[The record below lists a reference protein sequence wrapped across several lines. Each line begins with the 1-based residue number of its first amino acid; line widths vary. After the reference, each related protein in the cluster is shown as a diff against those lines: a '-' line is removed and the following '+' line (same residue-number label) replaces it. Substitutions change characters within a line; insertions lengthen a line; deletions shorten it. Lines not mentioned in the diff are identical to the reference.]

1 MAIKSSLPEGLLA
14 CLDRIPLERENIR
27 LVASEIWASLDSA
40 QRQAVADLGEPA
52 YQRWCRISCASPF
65 ARRLLQRH
73 PPWLVSLV
81 RQESPLF
88 ETEYSGETEFLS
100 ALREYRNR
108 KMLEIIWQDLDGPE
122 MLERTMKALTCL
134 AEDTLRWTLSQ
145 AESIFE
151 HRHGPPCNAQGERVP
166 FTILGMGKLGGG
178 ELNLSSDIDLV
189 FVYGEGGETCGS
201 FPEDNA
207 EYFHRLGQWIIRA
220 LSQPGPEGFV
230 FRVDMRLRPF
240 GDAGPL
246 CISAPAIEQ
255 YYGTHGRTW
264 ERYAL
269 VKARPV
275 AGDLDFG
282 HSLLR
287 QLRPFIYR
295 RYLDFTALDGIREIR
310 ALMDAEQGA
319 ASLDIKKG
327 RGGIRE
333 IEFICQSL
341 QLIHGGRRPG
351 IQATGTLAALESL
364 TGEGLLDKEETA
376 FLENVYR
383 FWRRVEHA
391 LQMVEDRQT
400 QTLPQTEEGWQRLA
414 CILGEDSTAA
424 MRERIQSLRAEIH
437 RRFWTLLGRPEGAGS
452 GTPEEMAWQAAQNA
466 LEESPPAG
474 WDKIASFRDPQA
486 AWQWLR
492 DFAKS
497 RKVAIQLSVQGRARL
512 DALIPRVL
520 GLCRKFQP
528 PETGLATFLEL
539 TGALL
544 ASSHYL
550 ALLSENP
557 GYLQECARLLQSP
570 WLARELSRFP
580 MILEDVL
587 LHKPTHRSGW
597 PGELSASIAEE
608 DLETRMDGLRRF
620 KNSKLVQIAAGY
632 WAGQRPLDRLLPD
645 LSSLAA
651 FCIRQALPWAVETME
666 RQHGP
671 APGTPPGRIPFA
683 VIAYGKL
690 GGREMG
696 LASDL
701 DLVFL
706 YDADADATSRGRIP
720 LDTAAWF
727 ARLGQRLIHILGTLT
742 RAGILYEIDMRLR
755 PSGQN
760 GPLVAARSAFWRY
773 QRESAWVWEHQAL
786 TRARWIAGDP
796 GLGEQFESLRAEIL
810 GRPQDL
816 NHLVV
821 EIRGMRRR
829 IRENSRIPEGHF
841 HLKLSP
847 GGLVDIEFLVQSAIL
862 AHSAQVPELLRQT
875 GTLPGILTLAGRG
888 IWDRQ
893 TAQAVQEAW
902 LQLRDQE
909 NRRWLQL
916 QAPSIPGDDP
926 QMDALMAAAQ
936 SIREI
941 WRRQLGPVP

>member
-1 MAIKSSLPEGLLA
+1 MAIKCSLPEGLLD
-14 CLDRIPLERENIR
+14 CLDRVPVEQENIR
-27 LVASEIWASLDSA
+27 AVTSEIWAALDNS
-40 QRQAVADLGEPA
+40 QRQTVAGLGEPA
-52 YQRWCRISCASPF
+52 YQRWCQISCASPF

-81 RQESPLF
+81 REERPHF
-88 ETEYSGETEFLS
+88 EPEGLGEAEFPG

-108 KMLEIIWQDLDGPE
+108 KMLEIIWQDLKGPE
-122 MLERTMKALTCL
+122 MLEQTMQALTHL
-134 AEDTLRWTLSQ
+134 AEDALRWTLHQ
-145 AESIFE
+145 AESVLQR
-151 HRHGPPCNAQGERVP
+151 RHGLPCNTQGERVP
-166 FTILGMGKLGGG
+166 FAILGMGKLGGG
-178 ELNLSSDIDLV
+178 ELNLSSDIDLI
-189 FVYGEGGETCGS
+189 FVYGEGGETCGG

-207 EYFHRLGQWIIRA
+207 EYFRRLGQWIIRA

-246 CISAPAIEQ
+246 CMSAMAMEQ

-282 HSLLR
+282 RSLLR
-287 QLRPFIYR
+287 QLRPFVYR

-310 ALMDAEQGA
+310 TLMDAEQGT

-351 IQATGTLAALESL
+351 LQGTGTLATLKSL
-364 TGEGLLDKEETA
+364 TGEGILDQEEAA
-376 FLENVYR
+376 FLENAYR
-383 FWRRVEHA
+383 LWRRLENA
-391 LQMVEDRQT
+391 LQMVEDQQT
-400 QTLPQTEEGWQRLA
+400 QILPQTEKGWQRLG
-414 CILGEDSTAA
+414 CTLGEDSTALQ
-424 MRERIQSLRAEIH
+424 ERIRSLRANIH
-437 RRFWTLLGRPEGAGS
+437 LRFWTLLGRPEGAGTG
-452 GTPEEMAWQAAQNA
+452 GTPEEMVWQAAQNA
-466 LEESPPAG
+466 LEESLPAG
-474 WDKIASFRDPQA
+474 WDKIVPFQDPQA
-486 AWQWLR
+486 AWQRLR
-492 DFAKS
+492 DFARS
-497 RKVAIQLSVQGRARL
+497 RKVATQLSAQGRSRL

-520 GLCRKFQP
+520 GLCHQFQP
-528 PETGLATFLEL
+528 PETGLAAFLEL

-587 LHKPTHRSGW
+587 LQKPTHRSEW
-597 PGELSASIAEE
+597 SGELATSLAEE

-620 KNSKLVQIAAGY
+620 KNSKLVQLAAGF
-632 WAGQRPLDRLLPD
+632 WTGQFPLDHLLRD
-645 LSSLAA
+645 LSSLAT
-651 FCIRQALPWAVETME
+651 FCIRQALPWALETME

-671 APGTPPGRIPFA
+671 APGIPPGRNPFT

-690 GGREMG
+690 GGQEMG

-706 YDADADATSRGRIP
+706 YDADPDATSRGRIP
-720 LDTAAWF
+720 LGTAAWF

-755 PSGQN
+755 PSGQA
-760 GPLVAARSAFWRY
+760 GPLVSARSAFWRY

-796 GLGEQFESLRAEIL
+796 GLGEQFESLRTEIL
-810 GRPQDL
+810 GRRRDW
-816 NHLVV
+816 NHLSM
-821 EIRGMRRR
+821 EICGMRQR
-829 IRENSRIPEGHF
+829 IQENSGIPKGHF

-847 GGLVDIEFLVQSAIL
+847 GGLMDIEFLVQSAIL
-862 AHSAQVPELLRQT
+862 ANSARVPELLDQT
-875 GTLPGILTLAGRG
+875 GTLAGILALAGSG
-888 IWDRQ
+888 IWDRR
-893 TAQAVQEAW
+893 TAQAIQEAW
-902 LQLRDQE
+902 LQLRNQE

-916 QAPSIPGDDP
+916 QSPSIPGDDP
-926 QMDALMAAAQ
+926 QMDALSAAAQ